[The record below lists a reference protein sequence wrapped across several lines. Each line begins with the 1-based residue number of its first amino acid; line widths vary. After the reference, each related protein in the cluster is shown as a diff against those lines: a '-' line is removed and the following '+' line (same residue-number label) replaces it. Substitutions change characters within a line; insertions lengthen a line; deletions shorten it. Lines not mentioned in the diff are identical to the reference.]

1 MCSCGFWQGPS
12 GRSVESG
19 CRQVRVREENIREA
33 TATDQV
39 RKMVAGPEPWAWE
52 WRAMDMFRIY
62 LEGRL
67 DRIWGQTEF
76 RA

>member
-1 MCSCGFWQGPS
+1 M
-12 GRSVESG
+12 
-19 CRQVRVREENIREA
+19 REENIREA

-39 RKMVAGPEPWAWE
+39 RKMVAGAEPWAWE
-52 WRAMDMFRIY
+52 WRAMDMFQVY

-76 RA
+76 KA